1 MWGFLL
7 VDRIFPFC
15 YNTCIETKK
24 ELKKMNIKIKAALQT
39 VGILAVITS
48 ISIGVQ
54 LLVAVLTAQELST
67 VLAVI
72 SITFL
77 IFGMYQ
83 MILGRLEYN
92 QKVDEITK
100 K

>member
-1 MWGFLL
+1 MNSQFAIIMAYKQKG
-7 VDRIFPFC
+7 
-15 YNTCIETKK
+15 T
-24 ELKKMNIKIKAALQT
+24 KMNIKIKAALQT

-83 MILGRLEYN
+83 MVLGRLEYN